1 MATYQ
6 TPTAAFF
13 LTTLLSILLV
23 PRAAVSS
30 PDNVVPELAALRSG
44 SPTGVIRLSDDLLRR
59 ILSLPTPR
67 PFHALIFFDAKHLHA
82 NSELS
87 LPSLK
92 SEFSLLSSTSRSNNP
107 AAGDGSSPDIFF
119 FSLEFQEAQSSF
131 AVFGIST
138 LPHIRLLPPAAADP
152 KNESIQMEPSV
163 FSGQAESMARFLES
177 RAGISVGPI
186 RRPPPISR
194 KQILVIAPIL
204 IVSISY
210 FIRNLIAG
218 NTFLHEKYVWMAGA
232 IFVYFFSVSGVMF
245 NIIRKMPLFLTDR
258 ENPTKMVY
266 FYQGSGM
273 QLGAEGFA
281 VGFLYS
287 AVGLLLAFATH
298 VLVKVKNLNL
308 QRAFMGFVLVFS
320 FWAVRKVIFLDNW
333 KTGYGIHGYWP
344 SSWE

>member
-13 LTTLLSILLV
+13 LITLLSLLLA
-23 PRAAVSS
+23 PRATVGS
-30 PDNVVPELAALRSG
+30 PDTVVLELAALRSG

-67 PFHALIFFDAKHLHA
+67 SFHALIFFDAKHLHA
-82 NSELS
+82 KSELS
-87 LPSLK
+87 LPALK

-107 AAGDGSSPDIFF
+107 SGDGASPDIFF
-119 FSLEFQEAQSSF
+119 FNLEFQEAQSSF
-131 AVFGIST
+131 AVFGVST
-138 LPHIRLLPPAAADP
+138 LPHIRLLPSAAADP
-152 KNESIQMEPSV
+152 KNDSIQMEPSV
-163 FSGQAESMARFLES
+163 YSGRAEAMAQFLES
-177 RAGISVGPI
+177 QAGISVGPI

-194 KQILVIAPIL
+194 KQILIIAAVL
-204 IVSISY
+204 IVSIPY

-218 NTFLHEKYVWMAGA
+218 NTFLHQKYVWMAGA

-308 QRAFMGFVLVFS
+308 QRAFMVFVLVFS

-344 SSWE
+344 SSWM